1 MLTSLAKEATD
12 AHKMIEDNDHP
23 KSDEASDGDKRNTT
37 LQGIPFDIGQ
47 KYIFDSM
54 LSSEAKMCL
63 FLKMLCYILIF
74 QFS

>member
-23 KSDEASDGDKRNTT
+23 KSDEASDEDKRNTT

-47 KYIFDSM
+47 KYIFDYV
-54 LSSEAKMCL
+54 SEAKMCL
-63 FLKMLCYILIF
+63 KDVYF
-74 QFS
+74 